1 MTSSEFDQPEI
12 YGPPKELFELAITLS
27 AADEAIEKCL
37 SIMQNPKADFQKAQQ
52 EAFIKIFEVIAST
65 RNYFYVT
72 NENLNTRPLTR
83 LLNEWHDTHQGAKPK
98 FTNVKSKKLD
108 DGGRPKLVEAN
119 HARALLVA
127 AVKIKIKEGLKVG
140 EAEKLVSDDTGIK
153 PSTLRSWRSH
163 FNRKDGPPEHIR
175 KLVNSFEKNVNL
187 THEYE
192 NLINQFNLNK
202 IV

>member
-1 MTSSEFDQPEI
+1 MTSSELERSEM
-12 YGPPKELFELAITLS
+12 YGPPKEVFELAL
-27 AADEAIEKCL
+27 ALDEAGLSIEKCL
-37 SIMQNPKADFQKAQQ
+37 SIMQNPKADSAKEQQ
-52 EAFIKIFEVIAST
+52 DAFLKIFEVIASA

-98 FTNVKSKKLD
+98 FTNIKSKKLD

-127 AVKIKIKEGLKVG
+127 AVKIKIKEGLKVS

-175 KLVNSFEKNVNL
+175 ELVNSFEKNVNL

>member
-1 MTSSEFDQPEI
+1 MTSSELERSEM
-12 YGPPKELFELAITLS
+12 YGPPKEVFELALALAEADLS
-27 AADEAIEKCL
+27 IEKCL
-37 SIMQNPKADFQKAQQ
+37 SIMQNPKTDSAKEQQ
-52 EAFIKIFEVIAST
+52 DAFLKIFEVIASA

-98 FTNVKSKKLD
+98 FTNIKSKKLD

-140 EAEKLVSDDTGIK
+140 EAEKLVSEDAGIK

-175 KLVNSFEKNVNL
+175 ELVNSLEKNVNL